1 MSKVVDLGEEDEIEE
16 MMAEGQELVVDL
28 GEKNEEL
35 EGVRVDK
42 RQVQREKKRQFE
54 EQKQQEILAQE

>member
-1 MSKVVDLGEEDEIEE
+1 MSKVVDLDEEDAIEE

-42 RQVQREKKRQFE
+42 R
-54 EQKQQEILAQE
+54 